1 MAVVEVAVCDPAALA
16 GAVVSAEVG
25 CEQVD
30 LVAVPCVRLDLTGVG
45 LQAIASRT
53 PVSGAELTSA
63 GPAGVAVVGAD
74 VGPAVAGVAVGA
86 EITGAGAQPRSEWAW
101 PMPVAPTVTRTM
113 TTMATAVMDTDHTVH
128 TDHTDHM
135 RRHLDLERIG
145 HLCVHTVPG
154 GGDVISST

>member
-1 MAVVEVAVCDPAALA
+1 MVAVAVAVAVAGSEAAALA

-74 VGPAVAGVAVGA
+74 VGPAVAGVAAGA

-113 TTMATAVMDTDHTVH
+113 TTMATAVMDTDHT
-128 TDHTDHM
+128 DHM